1 MEQEG
6 RKAKKY
12 PVSLQLQLELGYY
25 VNVLSKC
32 VITNTPTAPS
42 LAEPPALRMRTTTAH
57 AQCNIISLRG
67 FTVAVSQLR
76 SAHLDLR
83 SAQVAEN

>member
-32 VITNTPTAPS
+32 VITNTNRPVP
-42 LAEPPALRMRTTTAH
+42 
-57 AQCNIISLRG
+57 G
-67 FTVAVSQLR
+67 
-76 SAHLDLR
+76 
-83 SAQVAEN
+83 